1 MKNDTCVVGHG
12 NFKYILSIIFAS
24 TFHFYSGSMF
34 ALYHRLRSFW
44 KFPPSVC
51 NNITHEMHF
60 HGLEEC
66 SGISLGGFS
75 RALAWVTY
83 LYTLA
88 SGELRVSNGHE
99 KVNVKIEN
107 SLKDHY

>member
-1 MKNDTCVVGHG
+1 
-12 NFKYILSIIFAS
+12 
-24 TFHFYSGSMF
+24 
-34 ALYHRLRSFW
+34 
-44 KFPPSVC
+44 
-51 NNITHEMHF
+51 MHF

>member
-1 MKNDTCVVGHG
+1 
-12 NFKYILSIIFAS
+12 
-24 TFHFYSGSMF
+24 MF
-34 ALYHRLRSFW
+34 VLYLKLRNSL
-44 KFPPSVC
+44 KFPPSVR

-75 RALAWVTY
+75 RALTWLTY

-88 SGELRVSNGHE
+88 SGELRVLNGH
-99 KVNVKIEN
+99 KK
-107 SLKDHY
+107 